1 MKKHLL
7 ILSAVLFGSSSLLA
21 QKQDV
26 EKKFSSEKAI
36 SQFTYLASDELMG
49 RDPIRPEMKLAY
61 TFIAQ
66 ELEKAGAK
74 QVPGSNGYYQ
84 DIPFNLSSPPTTGS
98 VQLGNFSFNQGQNL
112 LVLDGRSF
120 SGSYEVVDVGFGSA
134 EEF

>member
-49 RDPIRPEMKLAY
+49 RDPISQEMKLAY

-74 QVPGSNGYYQ
+74 QVPGSN
-84 DIPFNLSSPPTTGS
+84 
-98 VQLGNFSFNQGQNL
+98 
-112 LVLDGRSF
+112 
-120 SGSYEVVDVGFGSA
+120 
-134 EEF
+134 